1 MEAVRGAAVAGD
13 KAAFTR
19 LWQIQPRP
27 PPPGLTAASVDASH
41 AETLF
46 VAIYQTQVPPSW
58 DTVLLL

>member
-19 LWQIQPRP
+19 LWQIQP
-27 PPPGLTAASVDASH
+27 PPGLTAARVDASH

-46 VAIYQTQVPPSW
+46 VAIY
-58 DTVLLL
+58 

>member
-19 LWQIQPRP
+19 LWQIQP
-27 PPPGLTAASVDASH
+27 PPPGLTAASVDANH